1 MSFAGTSYYK
11 KLYNVVDTN
20 DVHPVG
26 RILKIVCPLYTGT
39 RSTATTTTN
48 APNISETGT
57 LQQAI
62 SGTDR
67 ALVALA
73 ASVAQQAVTAG

>member
-1 MSFAGTSYYK
+1 M
-11 KLYNVVDTN
+11 VDTN

-26 RILKIVCPLYTGT
+26 RILKTVCPLYTGT

-57 LQQAI
+57 LQQTI

-67 ALVALA
+67 ALVA
-73 ASVAQQAVTAG
+73 QQAVTAG